1 MQHATTWY
9 ERLVMSPF
17 ICQSHPSTR
26 VAMML
31 KMTGVIKVYQDKDRH
46 DMRTLRMMIKVL
58 MIRMLRL
65 VVAV

>member
-1 MQHATTWY
+1 
-9 ERLVMSPF
+9 
-17 ICQSHPSTR
+17 
-26 VAMML
+26 MML